1 MHDVKVERMEDFG
14 LWFHTGFT
22 HILDPAG
29 IDHILYIIV
38 LVIPFAWTNWKS
50 LVWLIT
56 AFTIGHSLTLAL
68 STLGWINMPSS
79 FVEFAIAATISISC
93 LLNLLSKEQDTIRL
107 TSRYALASI
116 FGCIHGLGFSYL
128 LKSMLGSFDRLLA
141 PLFAFNTGLEAGQLI
156 ILIMILIIKGFI
168 QYFTNISNQKIT
180 TTTSFVILI
189 LSLYYLMERVKSLTA
204 A

>member
-1 MHDVKVERMEDFG
+1 MQDFS

-38 LVIPFAWTNWKS
+38 LVIPFAWTNWKT
-50 LVWLIT
+50 LVWLVT

-68 STLGWINMPSS
+68 STLGWIKMPSEI
-79 FVEFAIAATISISC
+79 VELAIAATIAISC
-93 LLNLLSKEQDTIRL
+93 LINLLSKEQDSKNL
-107 TSRYALASI
+107 TSRFVIASV

-128 LKSMLGSFDRLLA
+128 LKSMLGNNDQLIA

-156 ILIMILIIKGFI
+156 ILFMVLIIKLLI
-168 QYFTNISNQKIT
+168 QYFSSIKHQKIT

-189 LSLYYLMERVKSLTA
+189 LSLYYLMERVKSFSEA
-204 A
+204 